1 MTKEIKTIPS
11 SLLAGME
18 VEQLYHISFN
28 GSLKGLWDP
37 AFNQKPDD
45 NHPVEPV
52 AAEDQWY
59 PEPNLPR
66 ISVAE
71 TIEGCFRAIYPNVS
85 KFFEERKY
93 PNMHFSVYSPVFKGS
108 ERIVTPGLLTSER
121 MVWDAFVTGEYL
133 ILDKVYMQLV
143 GKIKDDNTNKSP
155 TKMVHPFNDKKEPLA
170 SVGPE
175 TIKWHW
181 TQRTLLKEV

>member
-1 MTKEIKTIPS
+1 MTKDIKTVPS
-11 SLLAGME
+11 SLLLSME

-28 GSLKGLWDP
+28 GSLSGFWEPK
-37 AFNQKPDD
+37 D
-45 NHPVEPV
+45 NHDDIDEVGTGG
-52 AAEDQWY
+52 Y
-59 PEPNLPR
+59 PEPKLAR

-71 TIEGCFRAIYPNVS
+71 TIEGCFRAVYPNVS
-85 KFFEERKY
+85 KFFEENNY

-108 ERIVTPGLLTSER
+108 ERVVTPGLLTSER

-143 GKIKDDNTNKSP
+143 GKIKIDNTNKSP

-181 TQRTLLKEV
+181 TQQTLLKELK